1 MFLAFISALRSGV
14 AVAAIQPAAVFRCFA
29 GVAREKEER
38 KSAEK
43 RMKDAGH
50 VDDDNGDDD
59 DLCIKRK
66 SIALNKTLN

>member
-1 MFLAFISALRSGV
+1 MFLTFISALRSGV
-14 AVAAIQPAAVFRCFA
+14 AVAAIQLAVLRSFA
-29 GVAREKEER
+29 CVAREKAER

-59 DLCIKRK
+59 D
-66 SIALNKTLN
+66 ADGDQ